1 MSKWA
6 NKLMAAQ
13 DRKAA
18 GTYVGPADRKRMRE
32 AAIKRAQAKADRE
45 DRERGGSVLIST
57 LKMKEGYEPKDARSV
72 PEGRD

>member
-1 MSKWA
+1 MAKWG
-6 NKLMAAQ
+6 NKLVAAQ

-45 DRERGGSVLIST
+45 DRERGSVLIST

>member
-45 DRERGGSVLIST
+45 DRERGSVLEST
-57 LKMKEGYEPKDARSV
+57 LKMKEGYEPKDASSV